1 MLQYGECLNVWQQA
15 SYGRL
20 VTVFWLSKLFMKCDF
35 SQDVFD
41 LKNLFPQ
48 WQWYSLNSSTQ
59 YGIAKLY
66 WPEKL
71 QTCIF
76 EHFVIFFVKF
86 TRIQRWNRLIH
97 TVLACAKFQRD
108 FHFYKVN
115 FDWFMCCKMCDLIAS
130 RKCHPPKHVL
140 RKSVS
145 IKTEVS
151 KQPFPLF
158 VMLLERYVLWKHLIF
173 FCVFILSSKHSRGWE
188 NSQKFCKPSA
198 AS

>member
-1 MLQYGECLNVWQQA
+1 MKKNFSALPALIILSWTTSSRDLRDDKICKKVRSKHFTRKIFCLWWNPLQERFYFQKFTKPLPSYVLQYGECLNVWQQA

-71 QTCIF
+71 QKAGWMIRNSTSQTCS
-76 EHFVIFFVKF
+76 
-86 TRIQRWNRLIH
+86 R
-97 TVLACAKFQRD
+97 AAKLG
-108 FHFYKVN
+108 K
-115 FDWFMCCKMCDLIAS
+115 
-130 RKCHPPKHVL
+130 
-140 RKSVS
+140 
-145 IKTEVS
+145 
-151 KQPFPLF
+151 
-158 VMLLERYVLWKHLIF
+158 
-173 FCVFILSSKHSRGWE
+173 LSSLS
-188 NSQKFCKPSA
+188 FSA
-198 AS
+198 E